1 MIKKYIT
8 EHSFVKRG
16 KRIYTISVGVLPP
29 EQVEAYMK
37 VVKERIM
44 AGFNSGGLTH
54 MVFTNTNPI

>member
-1 MIKKYIT
+1 MSENLLYNNKWVMIKKYIT

-44 AGFNSGGLTH
+44 GWF
-54 MVFTNTNPI
+54 